1 MVIVWHTF
9 ILSTQRLTNLR
20 DLVVEEEGVEH
31 VVSAVLHHEDLQEL
45 STEHTHLMTRKPPSV
60 VGW

>member
-1 MVIVWHTF
+1 M
-9 ILSTQRLTNLR
+9 R

-31 VVSAVLHHEDLQEL
+31 VVSAVLHHEDLQKL

-60 VGW
+60 VG